1 MAKIRVYSNKNLRTS
16 SLLKIEDE
24 DFHYLKNVMRLKKN
38 ENFNIF
44 NEINGEFNCNIIEI
58 NKKDLKIQIEEQ
70 IHTPAEENLND
81 TELIFPPIRHQRLD
95 FLIEKATELG
105 ITQLSPIITQNTSVK
120 NINTERIFTI
130 SKEATEQSRRLS
142 IPKINELLTFKEKIA
157 KFDFLNRTLIYLD
170 ERQNDNQTTTEILK
184 KFKNKPVSFL
194 IGPEGG
200 FSQEEFEILSKT
212 QAQGITLG
220 KQILRAET
228 AGISIIALYNIGV

>member
-70 IHTPAEENLND
+70 IHTPAKENLND

-157 KFDFLNRTLIYLD
+157 KFDFSNRTLIYLD

>member
-105 ITQLSPIITQNTSVK
+105 ITQLSPIITQNTSIK

-142 IPKINELLTFKEKIA
+142 IPKINRHYPNFQVQHI
-157 KFDFLNRTLIYLD
+157 
-170 ERQNDNQTTTEILK
+170 
-184 KFKNKPVSFL
+184 
-194 IGPEGG
+194 
-200 FSQEEFEILSKT
+200 
-212 QAQGITLG
+212 
-220 KQILRAET
+220 
-228 AGISIIALYNIGV
+228 